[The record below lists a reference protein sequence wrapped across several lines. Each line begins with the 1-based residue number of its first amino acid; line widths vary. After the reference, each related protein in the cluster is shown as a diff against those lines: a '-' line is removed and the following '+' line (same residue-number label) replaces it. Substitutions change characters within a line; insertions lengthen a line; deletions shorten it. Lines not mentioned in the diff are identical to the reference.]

1 MENENFDEYMQFFKK
16 QSLKEKQSIILEQLK
31 MLTGYTNNM
40 CKSFNIPND
49 ILLNKELLDLKKEE
63 YTQDDF
69 AEALVTYV
77 NSIQNSLNDFVDGL
91 DKITDSMLGKNN

>member
-31 MLTGYTNNM
+31 MLTGFTNNM
-40 CKSFNIPND
+40 CKSLNISNN
-49 ILLNKELLDLKKEE
+49 ILLNRELLDLNDEN

-69 AEALVTYV
+69 AEAVITYV

-91 DKITDSMLGKNN
+91 DKITDSMLDENN